1 MREKQ
6 CQGAG
11 GPVPAAAVLPETDCE
26 QSRQLDLAM
35 LVTEVIAYTHCCVN
49 PVIYAF
55 VEHRFVNCVTAPAYP
70 EEYPALKQ
78 LCNPEHRFVNCVP
91 APAYAEQ
98 YPALKWLC
106 NPEHRSANCVPAPA
120 YAEEYPAL
128 KRLCT
133 ALLHLLHGSC

>member
-1 MREKQ
+1 MHSTRMF
-6 CQGAG
+6 C
-11 GPVPAAAVLPETDCE
+11 V
-26 QSRQLDLAM
+26 RQM
-35 LVTEVIAYTHCCVN
+35 PPPRHISPN
-49 PVIYAF
+49 P
-55 VEHRFVNCVTAPAYP
+55 EHRFVNCVTAPAYP

-98 YPALKWLC
+98 YPALKRLC